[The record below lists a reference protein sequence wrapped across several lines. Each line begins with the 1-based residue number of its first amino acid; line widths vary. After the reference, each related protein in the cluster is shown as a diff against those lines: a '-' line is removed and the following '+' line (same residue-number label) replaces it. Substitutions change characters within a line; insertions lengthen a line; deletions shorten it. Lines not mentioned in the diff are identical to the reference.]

1 MSERRSTKHHMIS
14 VQEMIALSFPATCWM
29 LHSFMLVAHPLLQS
43 VEGNVSVKAEV

>member
-14 VQEMIALSFPATCWM
+14 VQGTIALSFPATCWM